1 MNKRLFSGVLL
12 AAGLTAVL
20 TLTGCAQLRQLTP
33 GGGQPGASAQSA
45 QSSSPS
51 GSQGGQK
58 GQEDQEVKTIQGT
71 LNQVDA
77 EQEYL
82 VLVADEAYCRFD
94 CSDSG
99 ADLSGL
105 EPGDSVTITYTG
117 TLDEESD
124 DVTAKLVT
132 ITKD

>member
-1 MNKRLFSGVLL
+1 M
-12 AAGLTAVL
+12 
-20 TLTGCAQLRQLTP
+20 
-33 GGGQPGASAQSA
+33 
-45 QSSSPS
+45 
-51 GSQGGQK
+51 
-58 GQEDQEVKTIQGT
+58 KTIQGT